1 MLDGSSFYR
10 ETMGD
15 DFVDSH
21 RRPQALGGRPLPD
34 GGRAGSPTTPS
45 PGSRTGSTVSTSA
58 PSDVAALV
66 TEQRAEIRRL
76 RRHIERLE
84 AVVAE
89 ARQATLWDFT
99 VYEQLPDPTWVAI
112 DRETAGRLL
121 LSLEDVDDWRPWRST
136 IERRPS

>member
-1 MLDGSSFYR
+1 M
-10 ETMGD
+10 
-15 DFVDSH
+15 
-21 RRPQALGGRPLPD
+21 
-34 GGRAGSPTTPS
+34 
-45 PGSRTGSTVSTSA
+45 STSG
-58 PSDVAALV
+58 PSEIDALV

-112 DRETAGRLL
+112 DRETADRLL

-136 IERRPS
+136 IERRPA